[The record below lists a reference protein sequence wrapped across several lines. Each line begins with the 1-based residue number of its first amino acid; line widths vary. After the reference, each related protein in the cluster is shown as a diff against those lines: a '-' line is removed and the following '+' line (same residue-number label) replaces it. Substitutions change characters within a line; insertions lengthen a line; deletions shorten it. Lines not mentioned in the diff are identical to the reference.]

1 MGRIYARFALYH
13 GEKIMIYDH
22 KQIAKEL
29 KATASGE
36 SYFGNAL
43 YVARDMDFITDND
56 RQCLTRYLFGNNTAT
71 DRFRLQDIAILID
84 HNGEMP

>member
-1 MGRIYARFALYH
+1 
-13 GEKIMIYDH
+13 MIYDN

-43 YVARDMDFITDND
+43 YVARDIDFITDND

-71 DRFRLQDIAILID
+71 DRFRLQDIAILIE